1 MDTVASNPQSAIRN
15 HVTADS
21 DPGPQSEDRLW
32 RMRDAVIAWRLW
44 QREGK
49 AYAVEIHSHVKQRI
63 EGQLREKLANTQV
76 FFLHGLAEE
85 GEIR

>member
-1 MDTVASNPQSAIRN
+1 MN
-15 HVTADS
+15 
-21 DPGPQSEDRLW
+21 DRLW

-49 AYAVEIHSHVKQRI
+49 AYAVEIHSHVKQRV
-63 EGQLREKLANTQV
+63 EGLWREKLSNTQV
-76 FFLHGLAEE
+76 FFVHGLAEE